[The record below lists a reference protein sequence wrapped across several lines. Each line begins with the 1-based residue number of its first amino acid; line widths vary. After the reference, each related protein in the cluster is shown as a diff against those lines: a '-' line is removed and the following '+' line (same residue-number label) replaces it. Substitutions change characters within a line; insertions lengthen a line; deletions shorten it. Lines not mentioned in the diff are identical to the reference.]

1 MKDVLKAIL
10 FFVGIYIIGVLFF
23 TVIVYLFP
31 FVLGI
36 LVVWLII
43 KLIKNISNG

>member
-10 FFVGIYIIGVLFF
+10 FFVGLYLVGVIFI
-23 TVIVYLFP
+23 TAIAYLFP
-31 FVLGI
+31 VVLGI

-43 KLIKNISNG
+43 KLFKNISNG